1 MLRRVD
7 ATTQRRHWRGHR
19 LYAVDGSKLNL
30 PRGLLEEGYQRP
42 SDNAHYPQGLLSCL
56 YQLHSQAPADFDL
69 VAHADERKAARAHL
83 HTLSP
88 GDVVV
93 YDRGYFSTAMLL
105 AHVERG
111 LHAVFRLKTNANR
124 EVSAFVNSGAT
135 DAEIALDAGEEGQ
148 APLRLRLV
156 RYEIADQAYFLG
168 TTLRDREHY
177 RIAGLAKVY
186 HAPGARCCTPTG
198 PAAPGSPPRRAPSAT
213 VSCVAGNV
221 SLSLPPACGGRA
233 DKKPGEYGRI
243 LCIDLANHD
252 RRIFTPTPWG
262 SPSWRRGY
270 NRRSSASTAASTGA
284 LASRPTTSA
293 ALRSSLAGDGFSFCK
308 NRAHGV
314 FLAWPY
320 AGA

>member
-1 MLRRVD
+1 MSNARAKVHEDLFRELHAEVLRRVD

-30 PRGLLEEGYQRP
+30 PRGLLQEGYQRP

-83 HTLSP
+83 YALSP

-111 LHAVFRLKTNANR
+111 LYAVFRLKTNANR

-177 RIAGLAKVY
+177 RIADLAKVY
-186 HAPGARCCTPTG
+186 HARWGVEELYKISKQTLQIERFHGTSERNPT
-198 PAAPGSPPRRAPSAT
+198 
-213 VSCVAGNV
+213 
-221 SLSLPPACGGRA
+221 
-233 DKKPGEYGRI
+233 
-243 LCIDLANHD
+243 
-252 RRIFTPTPWG
+252 
-262 SPSWRRGY
+262 
-270 NRRSSASTAASTGA
+270 SSI
-284 LASRPTTSA
+284 
-293 ALRSSLAGDGFSFCK
+293 GD
-308 NRAHGV
+308 
-314 FLAWPY
+314 FLFA
-320 AGA
+320 

>member
-1 MLRRVD
+1 MNRRGTEPYARWCGRTAGAIPPPTRWELHAEAPRRVD
-7 ATTQRRHWRGHR
+7 ATTQRRQWQGHR

-156 RYEIADQAYFLG
+156 RYEIADQSYFLG
-168 TTLRDREHY
+168 ATLRDREHY
-177 RIAGLAKVY
+177 RIADLAKVY
-186 HAPGARCCTPTG
+186 HARWG
-198 PAAPGSPPRRAPSAT
+198 
-213 VSCVAGNV
+213 VEE
-221 SLSLPPACGGRA
+221 L
-233 DKKPGEYGRI
+233 YRI
-243 LCIDLANHD
+243 SKQTL
-252 RRIFTPTPWG
+252 
-262 SPSWRRGY
+262 
-270 NRRSSASTAASTGA
+270 
-284 LASRPTTSA
+284 
-293 ALRSSLAGDGFSFCK
+293 
-308 NRAHGV
+308 
-314 FLAWPY
+314 
-320 AGA
+320 